1 MCGVSKLASRHR
13 GAVLTELCPYAAA
26 WSGMLRREVFA
37 QVSQVYWVYLLVSL
51 LSKGD
56 CHVTVTVAESADR
69 ESGGTKVKVS
79 SCRLICSL
87 IHGGLPAFTGL
98 SLLARLQL

>member
-1 MCGVSKLASRHR
+1 MRQTL
-13 GAVLTELCPYAAA
+13 
-26 WSGMLRREVFA
+26 A

-79 SCRLICSL
+79 SRKVFLHPDLCWP
-87 IHGGLPAFTGL
+87 GLLDRPSNACNATIQHHLTCAMQGCGM
-98 SLLARLQL
+98 